1 MTAAKVVTSYFADSP
16 RNARDNAWHL
26 DPDCPDLAEALT
38 RALSPDAASRDA
50 GSAKE
55 LALTCAELG
64 RRACTTCAY
73 DELLDE
79 LARDV
84 RADCADGYYSLE
96 CTAWHTGTHDCTVC
110 QTLTRYARR
119 RGLLNATTDDGHVSL
134 LRAGTLRPEPDYAL
148 AHAMRLLLDGTPSRP
163 GLPAI
168 SGPVWAAAAT
178 LTGNQSLL
186 TALLAGLG
194 LLAPPPTRRNET

>member
-1 MTAAKVVTSYFADSP
+1 MTAAKVATGYFADSP
-16 RNARDNAWHL
+16 RSAQDNAWHL
-26 DPDCPDLAEALT
+26 DPDCPYLVETLT
-38 RALSPDAASRDA
+38 RALDPDATSRDA
-50 GSAKE
+50 RCAKE

-64 RRACTTCAY
+64 RRACTACAY

-84 RADCADGYYSLE
+84 RADSADGYHTLE

-148 AHAMRLLLDGTPSRP
+148 AHAMRLLLDGTATRP
-163 GLPAI
+163 DLPAI
-168 SGPVWAAAAT
+168 SAPVWAAAAT
-178 LTGNQSLL
+178 LTGHHDLT
-186 TALLAGLG
+186 TALLAALG
-194 LLAPPPTRRNET
+194 LLAPPPTRRGRA